1 MSTRLAAVHELA
13 ARELDGPVHR
23 SIVALDIESSTQRTN
38 PVKGE
43 LRRLL
48 YELLDR
54 AVAEAGIAARH
65 LEKLTDRGDGVLIL
79 VRPHDDVPKTVLL
92 CRLIP
97 KLAGLL
103 VEHNAAVADPALRLR
118 LRAVVHAGE
127 VHGDGRGFYGED
139 LDIAFRLLDSPAVK
153 KTLRDAL
160 AAPLVLVVSEEIYT
174 GIIRHGYVDPGPR
187 VRRVYVRVAGR
198 RRRGWVHLPWS
209 ASPDQSLAVCRA
221 EIPRP
226 SPSLATT
233 PPGGW
238 PAASTAVSESEGLL
252 AGQGS
257 PGAGRRLRRS
267 RRGPGWGRPDQC

>member
-1 MSTRLAAVHELA
+1 MSMRLAAVYELA
-13 ARELDGPVHR
+13 ARELDGPLHR

-43 LRRLL
+43 LRRML

-92 CRLIP
+92 CRLMP
-97 KLAGLL
+97 KLADLL

-127 VHGDGRGFYGED
+127 VHDDGRGFYGED
-139 LDIAFRLLDSPAVK
+139 LDIAFRLLDSPTIQRA
-153 KTLRDAL
+153 LRDAL

-187 VRRVYVRVAGR
+187 VRRAYVRVAGR
-198 RRRGWVHLPWS
+198 RRRGWVYLPGL
-209 ASPDQSLAVCRA
+209 ASPDRSLAAYGA

-226 SPSLATT
+226 SPPLV
-233 PPGGW
+233 
-238 PAASTAVSESEGLL
+238 TA
-252 AGQGS
+252 
-257 PGAGRRLRRS
+257 PAGRPA
-267 RRGPGWGRPDQC
+267 GGGHGR

>member
-1 MSTRLAAVHELA
+1 MSTRLGAAGDLA
-13 ARELDGPVHR
+13 ARQFDGPVHR
-23 SIVALDIESSTQRTN
+23 AIVALDIESSTQRTN

-43 LRRLL
+43 LRRVL
-48 YELLDR
+48 YDLVDR

-97 KLAGLL
+97 TLADLL
-103 VEHNAAVADPALRLR
+103 IEHNAAVADPALRLR

-127 VHGDGRGFYGED
+127 VHDDGRGFYGED
-139 LDIAFRLLDSPAVK
+139 LDIAIRLLDSPAAK
-153 KTLRDAL
+153 KALRNAV
-160 AAPLVLVVSEEIYT
+160 AAPLVLVVSEEIEA

-187 VRRVYVRVAGR
+187 VGRVYVRVAGR
-198 RRRGWVHLPWS
+198 RRRGWVRLPV
-209 ASPDQSLAVCRA
+209 AGGPDRSIAVRRA

-226 SPSLATT
+226 SP
-233 PPGGW
+233 P
-238 PAASTAVSESEGLL
+238 VSERESLL

-257 PGAGRRLRRS
+257 PGADRR
-267 RRGPGWGRPDQC
+267 